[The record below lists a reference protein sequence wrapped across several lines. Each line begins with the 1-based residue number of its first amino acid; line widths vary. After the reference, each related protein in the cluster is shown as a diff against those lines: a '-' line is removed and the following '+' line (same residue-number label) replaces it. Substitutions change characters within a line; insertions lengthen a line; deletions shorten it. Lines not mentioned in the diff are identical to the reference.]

1 MNVFRF
7 SGTGHWQPVFL
18 GVAGY
23 VSFDDFE
30 TSLMVLSEFLTA
42 HWPARGSYYNHWITL
57 LDRCVK
63 KYAYYSQSTRCIILA
78 REGCDRAG
86 SPCR

>member
-7 SGTGHWQPVFL
+7 SGTGHWQPVFV

-23 VSFDDFE
+23 DSFDDFE

-42 HWPARGSYYNHWITL
+42 HWPARGSYYNH
-57 LDRCVK
+57 
-63 KYAYYSQSTRCIILA
+63 
-78 REGCDRAG
+78 
-86 SPCR
+86 